1 MIVCASH
8 RNTMWG
14 LVDRN
19 INNFLETR
27 HQKVEMGFRK
37 FLRDRAKELQR
48 FWSNQSKLNL
58 NDEDVP
64 VNNSSWMTKQWDD
77 GTGKLNKNQ
86 HKLGG
91 KDNLKLGYRYKK
103 LD

>member
-1 MIVCASH
+1 MSFIA
-8 RNTMWG
+8 R
-14 LVDRN
+14 LK
-19 INNFLETR
+19 E
-27 HQKVEMGFRK
+27 K
-37 FLRDRAKELQR
+37 AKQFHR